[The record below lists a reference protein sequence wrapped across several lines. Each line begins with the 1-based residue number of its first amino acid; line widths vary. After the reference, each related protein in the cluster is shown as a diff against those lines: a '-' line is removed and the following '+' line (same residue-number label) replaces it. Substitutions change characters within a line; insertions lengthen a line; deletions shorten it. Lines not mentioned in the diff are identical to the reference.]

1 MEVVTFYVVLF
12 LPYILTILLIASVAL
27 TFRRKWKFSLTV
39 ITLCIFLN
47 VWAEVFTIAKPF
59 VISDASTDLVVMTYN
74 MHAMGNYMD
83 ENRDSPDGILDFIMS
98 QQSDV
103 VALQE
108 YDSVRCQVL
117 QQRLSAE
124 FPFHESMPRFKY
136 MGENA
141 VFSKFEIISC
151 RYGVLNDSEKNLKLI
166 NTNNLRKINPER
178 LIMLLE
184 LNVKGKK
191 VRFANCH
198 FESNNIDER
207 IILDGDSL
215 RWYQM
220 LPIFNREITRA
231 ISVRKAEAELL
242 NKWAKQNKDVP
253 VIVCGDLNDF
263 GGSTTLRTLQN
274 HSKLKDA
281 WWNGGFGYGAT
292 YHGHKFM
299 YFRLDHILY
308 NSELQLQKVKVAEQ
322 NFSDHDAL
330 VAGFRFQ
337 NHQ

>member
-1 MEVVTFYVVLF
+1 MVVFYGVLF
-12 LPYILTILLIASVAL
+12 LPYILTILLIISVAL
-27 TFRRKWKFSLTV
+27 AFHGKWKFSLTIIV
-39 ITLCIFLN
+39 LCIFLN

-59 VISDASTDLVVMTYN
+59 VISSTSTDLVVMTYN
-74 MHAMGNYMD
+74 MHAMGKYMD
-83 ENRDSPDGILDFIMS
+83 ENRDKPDDILDYIMREKA
-98 QQSDV
+98 DV

-108 YDSVRCQVL
+108 YDSIRCQVL
-117 QQRLSAE
+117 QQRLATE
-124 FPFHESMPRFKY
+124 YPYYECMPNYKF
-136 MGENA
+136 MGGNA
-141 VFSKFEIISC
+141 FFSKYKIISC
-151 RYGVLNDSEKNLKLI
+151 RYGVLNDSENNLKLI

-191 VRFANCH
+191 VRLANCH

-220 LPIFNREITRA
+220 LPIFNREIARA

-242 NKWAKQNKDVP
+242 NKWAKQNEDVP

-263 GGSTTLRTLQN
+263 GGSPTLRTLQN

-281 WWNGGFGYGAT
+281 WWNGGLGYGAT

-330 VAGFRFQ
+330 VARFRFQ
-337 NHQ
+337 KHR

>member
-1 MEVVTFYVVLF
+1 MLE
-12 LPYILTILLIASVAL
+12 
-27 TFRRKWKFSLTV
+27 
-39 ITLCIFLN
+39 
-47 VWAEVFTIAKPF
+47 
-59 VISDASTDLVVMTYN
+59 
-74 MHAMGNYMD
+74 
-83 ENRDSPDGILDFIMS
+83 
-98 QQSDV
+98 
-103 VALQE
+103 
-108 YDSVRCQVL
+108 
-117 QQRLSAE
+117 QRLSAE
-124 FPFHESMPRFKY
+124 YPFHESMPRFKY
-136 MGENA
+136 MGGNA

-151 RYGVLNDSEKNLKLI
+151 KYGVLNDRDKEFKI
-166 NTNNLRKINPER
+166 TNDSKSFRKINPER

-191 VRFANCH
+191 VRLANCH

-215 RWYQM
+215 KWYQM
-220 LPIFNREITRA
+220 LPIFNSEIVRA

-242 NKWAKQNKDVP
+242 NDWVKQNDDVP

-263 GGSTTLRTLQN
+263 GGSPTLRTLQN

-281 WWNGGFGYGAT
+281 WWNGGLGYGAT

-330 VAGFRFQ
+330 VAEFSF
-337 NHQ
+337 